1 MRALVI
7 TYTIKTDRWEDAL
20 SSLRSVVEQISKFP
34 GLESWANTANKETGN
49 GSAIAVFE
57 TGETLEES
65 IPAINRIISGLGAY
79 MIATP
84 SLEVGELLAQ
94 IHHAD

>member
-1 MRALVI
+1 MRAI
-7 TYTIKTDRWEDAL
+7 AISYTVKTDRWDDAL

-34 GLESWANTANKETGN
+34 GLESWANTANKDTGN

-57 TGETLEES
+57 SSEALEQS
-65 IPAINRIISGLGAY
+65 LPAVNKIISGLGAY

-84 SLEVGELLAQ
+84 RLDVGELLAQ
-94 IHHAD
+94 IHHDI